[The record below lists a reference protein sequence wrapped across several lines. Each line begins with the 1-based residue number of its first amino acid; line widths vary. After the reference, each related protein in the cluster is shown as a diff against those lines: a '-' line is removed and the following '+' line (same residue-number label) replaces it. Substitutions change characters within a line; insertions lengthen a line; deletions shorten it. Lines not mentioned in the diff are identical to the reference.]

1 MWTMETRQIL
11 IPLFVAF
18 GASALAT
25 PLVIRA
31 ARALGIVDRPSERG
45 VSTRHGMPLAGGFA
59 VALGFGAGLAIALR
73 TASGPVELAQL
84 RGLLI
89 GAAIMVVAGV
99 CDDRWGMKAWL
110 KFGVQIFAAGI
121 AVASGFEI
129 RHFTEPL
136 TYTTFYL
143 PGWLAWLIS
152 VLWIV
157 GITNAINLVDGLDGL
172 ASGIGILVAGT
183 LFVIA
188 LQGGQVLGV
197 CIGIALVGSLAGFLP
212 YNYWPAKVF
221 LGDTGSLF
229 IGYVLALLALDGYRT
244 LSLVTFVVPLLALA
258 VPIIDT
264 LLSIVR
270 RLRMRAPIFSAD
282 RLHMHHRLLVSEGS
296 HRGAVLQIY
305 LVTAAFCLLALSFTK
320 LEGTMAALCLLVIAV
335 LTFRMLWNLDA
346 LSLEDRT
353 ALSRDAPTDVKEDD
367 S

>member
-1 MWTMETRQIL
+1 MEAQQIL
-11 IPLFVAF
+11 IPLSVAF
-18 GASALAT
+18 GVSALAT
-25 PLVIRA
+25 PFVIRA
-31 ARALGIVDRPSERG
+31 SRALGIVDRPSERG
-45 VSTRHGMPLAGGFA
+45 VSTRPGMPLAGGIA
-59 VALGFGAGLAIALR
+59 VALGFAAGFAIALR
-73 TASGPVELAQL
+73 MAGGPVELPQL

-89 GAAIMVVAGV
+89 GAALMLVAGI

-110 KFGVQIFAAGI
+110 KFGIQILAAGI

-129 RHFTEPL
+129 SHFTEPF
-136 TYTTFYL
+136 TSTIFYL

-157 GITNAINLVDGLDGL
+157 GITNAINLADGLDGL
-172 ASGIGILVAGT
+172 ASGIGALVGVT
-183 LFVIA
+183 LLVIA
-188 LQGGQVLGV
+188 LQGGQLLGI
-197 CIGIALVGSLAGFLP
+197 CIAVALVGSLMGFLP
-212 YNYWPAKVF
+212 YNFWPAKIF

-258 VPIIDT
+258 VPILDT

-270 RLRMRAPIFSAD
+270 RVRKRAPIFTAD
-282 RLHMHHRLLVSEGS
+282 RLHMHHRLLTSEGS

-305 LVTAAFCLLALSFTK
+305 LLTAAFCLLALSFTK
-320 LEGTMAALCLLVIAV
+320 LEGTMAALCLLLIAA

-346 LSLEDRT
+346 LSLEDRNPV
-353 ALSRDAPTDVKEDD
+353 SPESPTGFEEDD

>member
-1 MWTMETRQIL
+1 MEARQIL
-11 IPLFVAF
+11 IPLSVAF
-18 GASALAT
+18 GVSALAT
-25 PLVIRA
+25 PFVIRA
-31 ARALGIVDRPSERG
+31 ALALGVVDHPSERG
-45 VSTRHGMPLAGGFA
+45 VSTRGGMPLAGGFA
-59 VALGFGAGLAIALR
+59 VALGFGAGFAIALR
-73 TASGPVELAQL
+73 MASGPFESAQL

-89 GAAIMVVAGV
+89 GATIMVIAGI
-99 CDDRWGMKAWL
+99 CDDRWGMRAWL
-110 KFGVQIFAAGI
+110 KFGIQIVAAGI

-129 RHFTEPL
+129 SHFTEPF
-136 TYTTFYL
+136 TFTTFFL
-143 PGWLAWLIS
+143 PGWLAWLFT

-172 ASGIGILVAGT
+172 ASGVGALVGAT
-183 LFVIA
+183 LLVIA

-197 CIGIALVGSLAGFLP
+197 CIAVALVGALVGFLP
-212 YNYWPAKVF
+212 YNFWPAKIF

-229 IGYVLALLALDGYRT
+229 TGYVLSLLALDGYRT

-270 RLRMRAPIFSAD
+270 RVRKRMPIFSAD

-305 LVTAAFCLLALSFTK
+305 LVTAAFCLLALSFMK
-320 LEGTMAALCLLVIAV
+320 LQGSMAAVCLLAVVV
-335 LTFRMLWNLDA
+335 LTVRMLWNLGA
-346 LSLEDRT
+346 LSLEDRES
-353 ALSRDAPTDVKEDD
+353 LSPETGTSSKEDD